1 MNKQSF
7 VFYETFYEQLQ
18 DLDEKTQLKF
28 YNCITAYGLF
38 GKEPENLNPLE
49 KALWKTFKFAIDS
62 AKERRAKNIENG
74 KKGGRPTKVKTFEVE
89 YKVKEVGHKEAKIEK
104 SKKTEKNRKKP
115 KANLNVNVNVN
126 ANDNVNDDVILTDI
140 FTNNEIHNEI
150 LNDNDIL
157 NLNEIQ
163 QSNDI
168 SSSKLYC
175 DNDRT
180 NSYDIQNDISDNL
193 EFKTKFQESNDHYIF
208 GEEKNK
214 KNEKQ
219 KNIQKSETQIQNF
232 DTSQTKNN
240 SRFIDKKNTFKKPSI
255 KEIQSYCNFRKN
267 NIDANVFFDFYEA
280 VGWHVGKTDMY
291 DWKATIRVWEYRNKQ
306 KTKTVKNTEK
316 KEVQEIGY
324 FSSKEFKERN
334 EAKWAKLI
342 NSVPIEEMAEVVGL
356 TIEEYKAIYC
366 NDIA

>member
-18 DLDEKTQLKF
+18 DLDAETQLKF
-28 YNCITAYGLF
+28 YNCITAYGLY

-74 KKGGRPTKVKTFEVE
+74 KKGGRPPKIKTFEVE
-89 YKVKEVGHKEAKIEK
+89 YKIKKVGSKEAKIEK
-104 SKKTEKNRKKP
+104 SKKTENNQKKP
-115 KANLNVNVNVN
+115 KANLNVNVND
-126 ANDNVNDDVILTDI
+126 NDNVNDNVILTDI
-140 FTNNEIHNEI
+140 FTNNEI
-150 LNDNDIL
+150 LND
-157 NLNEIQ
+157 
-163 QSNDI
+163 NDI

-175 DNDRT
+175 NNDYT
-180 NSYDIQNDISDNL
+180 NSYDIQNDISNNL
-193 EFKTKFQESNDHYIF
+193 EFKTKFQESSDHYIYI
-208 GEEKNK
+208 GEE

-334 EAKWAKLI
+334 EAKWAELI